1 MRADKRKRY
10 LEELADMKLRKKGL
24 EDDIKETEQALME
37 DQNCPTEY
45 EAAAGKLKLKTR
57 RNFSVPD
64 NFKLIDQSIVTKS
77 IFIQNAK
84 MAPNEIKKIVGENA
98 FDKLV
103 QSGIVTE
110 GKTSKFFEL
119 RS

>member
-1 MRADKRKRY
+1 MRSDKRKKY
-10 LEELADMKLRKKGL
+10 LEELADMKMKKKSL

-37 DQNCPTEY
+37 DPNCPTDY
-45 EAAAGKLKLKTR
+45 EADAGKLKLKTR

-84 MAPNEIKKIVGENA
+84 MTPNKVKEIVGEDD
-98 FDKLV
+98 FESLIEKGTV
-103 QSGIVTE
+103 KE

-119 RS
+119 RN